1 MNSTDNPTCATS
13 RFPVRNRRG
22 SALMFFALGAINGGA
37 ALLYGGYAE
46 WPLAALLGAAFSA
59 GLAGGAALSVV
70 QATGRWWP
78 CVPTLGA
85 SGATP
90 TAVTPHAAEGVP
102 GLFR

>member
-1 MNSTDNPTCATS
+1 MISMNSTDNPTCATS

-59 GLAGGAALSVV
+59 GLAGGPPSPSYKRQGAGGPACRHWAL
-70 QATGRWWP
+70 AGRP
-78 CVPTLGA
+78 P
-85 SGATP
+85 P
-90 TAVTPHAAEGVP
+90 P
-102 GLFR
+102 